1 MKEIIAEVIGP
12 DKEELLTGEEL
23 GRLIKKEMG
32 LYPTTYYSLFSCNLT
47 NLNNQFNVYK

>member
-12 DKEELLTGEEL
+12 EKEELLTGEEL

-32 LYPTTYYSLFSCNLT
+32 LFSSTHYFVFSCNIT
-47 NLNNQFNVYK
+47 NLNNQLYEYK